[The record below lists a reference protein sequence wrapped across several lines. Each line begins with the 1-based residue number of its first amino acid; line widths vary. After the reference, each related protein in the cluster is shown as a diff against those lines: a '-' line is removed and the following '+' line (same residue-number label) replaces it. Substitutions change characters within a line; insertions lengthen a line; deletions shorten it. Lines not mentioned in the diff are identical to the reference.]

1 MKRTKIMSILL
12 IFIVAFA
19 VFGAGCLDQPIK
31 PQEKTS
37 AKEAALTETNQARL
51 LETNPPPSLDTSLE
65 RQNLIDRLELLNNQN
80 KIFYVYLV
88 SYGKVMA
95 EYTAQGKISSVNS
108 KLTTQEQVI
117 QSQFFTGGAGAGNRG
132 LVVESPDLDGSYGT
146 NGDAVFF
153 FTTDGAYVEWSG
165 EYFVSD
171 FPLSLST
178 PPVLVRTLNTEP
190 KEVVEN

>member
-1 MKRTKIMSILL
+1 MKRTKIMSLL
-12 IFIVAFA
+12 MVFIIAFA
-19 VFGAGCLDQPIK
+19 VLCAGCIDEQK
-31 PQEKTS
+31 PEQKTS

-51 LETNPPPSLDTSLE
+51 LTTNPPPTLDTSLE

-117 QSQFFTGGAGAGNRG
+117 KTPYYDSHNGAAGNLG

-153 FTTDGAYVEWSG
+153 FTTEGAYVEWNG
-165 EYFVSD
+165 EYIVSD
-171 FPLSLST
+171 FPLKITT
-178 PPVLVRTLNTEP
+178 PVALTR
-190 KEVVEN
+190 EVK

>member
-1 MKRTKIMSILL
+1 MNRTKIVSILMV
-12 IFIVAFA
+12 FIIAVA
-19 VFGAGCLDQPIK
+19 VLGAGCIDETTPK
-31 PQEKTS
+31 PKTS
-37 AKEAALTETNQARL
+37 AEEAAFTETNQARL
-51 LETNPPPSLDTSLE
+51 TKTNPAPSLDSSLE

-95 EYTAQGKISSVNS
+95 EYTAKGKISSVNS

-117 QSQFFTGGAGAGNRG
+117 KSPYFDSGNGAGGNRG

-153 FTTDGAYVEWSG
+153 FTTEGAYVEWSG

-190 KEVVEN
+190 RQVVEN